1 MVNLNSD
8 GKMIFAIFIGAIITV
23 VFLGSIAD
31 SVFLQ
36 TNTFSV
42 SNNTVTA
49 PAINGTLILEGREL
63 VSGTTP
69 SVVNTT
75 AHEIQDQGVTVT
87 DGLISGVQTVFLSVN
102 DSSVPNN
109 GSSVNV
115 TYEFNPDGYLKSSSD
130 RSVARLVII
139 TGALAIL
146 VFVIVVMI
154 KFGSFG
160 KLLRER

>member
-1 MVNLNSD
+1 MVNVNSD

-49 PAINGTLILEGREL
+49 PAINGTLVLEGREL

-69 SVVNTT
+69 IVRNSSNIDLQN
-75 AHEIQDQGVTVT
+75 AGVFVT
-87 DGLISGVQTVFLSVN
+87 DGLISGSQTVFLSVN
-102 DSSVPNN
+102 QSGLPNN
-109 GSSVNV
+109 VTSVNV
-115 TYEFNPDGYLKSSSD
+115 TYDFQPDGYLKSPSD
-130 RSVARLVII
+130 RSISRLII
-139 TGALAIL
+139 ILSALAIL

-160 KLLRER
+160 KLLRND